1 MAADR
6 RLERLQ
12 RPNAV
17 APTSGALRVVRGTAV
32 GTTAMSLAAAGHV
45 AGGGSLPPA
54 TAAILLGLTVAGSV
68 ALSGRRWTFSAL
80 ATVLLGVQLVCHVA
94 LAGHATAANLTN
106 HSHAAHGTSAS
117 MLVAHV
123 LAALV
128 TAVLLR
134 RGESWCWR
142 LVALLGR
149 PVQVARLFSTRPM
162 LKRVARL
169 VAAADGA
176 PALLRSLLL
185 ADAQPRR
192 GPPALLAR

>member
-32 GTTAMSLAAAGHV
+32 GTAAMSLAAAGHV

-54 TAAILLGLTVAGSV
+54 TAASLLGLTVAGSV

-80 ATVLLGVQLVCHVA
+80 ATMLLGVQLVCHVA

-106 HSHAAHGTSAS
+106 HSHAAHGTSPS

-142 LVALLGR
+142 LVALLSR
-149 PVQVARLFSTRPM
+149 PVQVARVFSTRPK
-162 LKRVARL
+162 LKPVARL

>member
-6 RLERLQ
+6 RLERFQ
-12 RPNAV
+12 RPNAA
-17 APTSGALRVVRGTAV
+17 APTSGLLRLVRGTAV
-32 GTTAMSLAAAGHV
+32 GATAMSLAVAGHV
-45 AGGGSLPPA
+45 VGGGSLPPA

-94 LAGHATAANLTN
+94 LAGHAEAANVAD
-106 HSHAAHGTSAS
+106 HRHAAHGTGAW

-134 RGESWCWR
+134 RCESWCWR

-149 PVQVARLFSTRPM
+149 PTQAARLFGTRPV
-162 LKRVARL
+162 LTTVARRL
-169 VAAADGA
+169 PAADGA

>member
-94 LAGHATAANLTN
+94 LAGPATAANLTN
-106 HSHAAHGTSAS
+106 HSHAAHGATPS
-117 MLVAHV
+117 MLIAHV

-128 TAVLLR
+128 TAVVLR

-142 LVALLGR
+142 LVALLAR
-149 PVQVARLFSTRPM
+149 PAQVARLFSTRPA
-162 LKRVARL
+162 LKPVARL
-169 VAAADGA
+169 LPAADGA

>member
-1 MAADR
+1 
-6 RLERLQ
+6 
-12 RPNAV
+12 
-17 APTSGALRVVRGTAV
+17 
-32 GTTAMSLAAAGHV
+32 MSLAVAGHV
-45 AGGGSLPPA
+45 AGGGALPGA
-54 TAAILLGLTVAGSV
+54 TAASLLGLTVVGSV

-94 LAGHATAANLTN
+94 LAGPATAANPAGHT
-106 HSHAAHGTSAS
+106 HATHGTSAS
-117 MLVAHV
+117 MLAAHV
-123 LAALV
+123 LAALA

-149 PVQVARLFSTRPM
+149 PAQVMRLFAAPPVAASRARLAPAT
-162 LKRVARL
+162 K
-169 VAAADGA
+169 GA
-176 PALLRSLLL
+176 TALLRSLLL

>member
-6 RLERLQ
+6 RLGRLQ

-17 APTSGALRVVRGTAV
+17 APTSGLLRVLRGTAV
-32 GTTAMSLAAAGHV
+32 GTTAMSLAVAGHV
-45 AGGGSLPPA
+45 VGGGSLPPA
-54 TAAILLGLTVAGSV
+54 TVGTLLCLTVAGSI
-68 ALSGRRWTFSAL
+68 ALSSRRWTFSAL

-94 LAGHATAANLTN
+94 LAGQATASSPTD
-106 HSHAAHGTSAS
+106 HSHTAHGTSAS
-117 MLVAHV
+117 MLIAHV
-123 LAALV
+123 LAAFV

-149 PVQVARLFSTRPM
+149 PAQVARLFTTRSVLRP
-162 LKRVARL
+162 VARL
-169 VAAADGA
+169 VPAADDA

>member
-17 APTSGALRVVRGTAV
+17 APTSGLLRVVRGTAV
-32 GTTAMSLAAAGHV
+32 GTTAMSLAVAGHV
-45 AGGGSLPPA
+45 VGGGSLPPA
-54 TAAILLGLTVAGSV
+54 TAATLLGLTVAGSI
-68 ALSGRRWTFSAL
+68 ALSGRRWTLSAL

-94 LAGHATAANLTN
+94 LAGQATGASLTG
-106 HSHAAHGTSAS
+106 HSHAAHGPSAW

-123 LAALV
+123 LAAAV
-128 TAVLLR
+128 TALLLR

-142 LVALLGR
+142 LVALLRR
-149 PVQVARLFSTRPM
+149 PARVARLFSPRPV
-162 LKRVARL
+162 LEPVGRL
-169 VAAADGA
+169 VPAADGA

-192 GPPALLAR
+192 GPPALFAR

>member
-1 MAADR
+1 
-6 RLERLQ
+6 
-12 RPNAV
+12 
-17 APTSGALRVVRGTAV
+17 
-32 GTTAMSLAAAGHV
+32 MSLAVAGHV
-45 AGGGSLPPA
+45 VGGGSLPPA
-54 TAAILLGLTVAGSV
+54 TSATLLGLSVAGSV

-80 ATVLLGVQLVCHVA
+80 AAVLLGVQLVCHVA
-94 LAGHATAANLTN
+94 LAGQATAANLTDHN
-106 HSHAAHGTSAS
+106 HHAAHGTSAS

-123 LAALV
+123 LAALG

-149 PVQVARLFSTRPM
+149 PAQVARLFSTRPV
-162 LKRVARL
+162 LRPVARL
-169 VAAADGA
+169 VPAPDSA